1 MCLQRQQIILNVN
14 TQKHNIIDIGNRYS
28 EKNNKSLVIN
38 ILNVFLMTVTLKL
51 KILNNLSFAADITR
65 TYRVTRERVNANINT
80 PGK

>member
-1 MCLQRQQIILNVN
+1 LCLQRQQIILNVN